1 VSIFF
6 SFAKLTN
13 SVKAESVIFA
23 DHWVS
28 NKGHTQYLSQ
38 SRYSTII
45 CINKEEKQD
54 KKQIQ
59 TGVKDNV
66 LSDESGEDT
75 TAIVTWRTCKIL

>member
-1 VSIFF
+1 MPLGFRFSFFFLFKGVLGSIFF

-54 KKQIQ
+54 KEKEKQEEVI
-59 TGVKDNV
+59 
-66 LSDESGEDT
+66 
-75 TAIVTWRTCKIL
+75 